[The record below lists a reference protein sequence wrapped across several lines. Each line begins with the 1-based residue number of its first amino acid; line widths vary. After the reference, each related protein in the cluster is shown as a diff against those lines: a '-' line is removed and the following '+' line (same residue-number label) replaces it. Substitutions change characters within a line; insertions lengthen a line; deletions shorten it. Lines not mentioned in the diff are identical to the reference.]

1 MDMPQQ
7 QQPQGVQSLDPVR
20 LRRASLRFKILSRW
34 GHGNVDRIVGQSRE
48 EIGKGNVNVLRSKLP
63 SCYRGWVMWSCR
75 MKIWFID
82 LSYYSYALSALWL
95 GGWTGK
101 GKHMFE

>member
-1 MDMPQQ
+1 MEMWTESW
-7 QQPQGVQSLDPVR
+7 VMV
-20 LRRASLRFKILSRW
+20 
-34 GHGNVDRIVGQSRE
+34 QSRE
-48 EIGKGNVNVLRSKLP
+48 EIGKGNGVVRFFVNVLRSKLP

-95 GGWTGK
+95 GGWVGK